1 MTRQILLNAFD
12 MNTPGHQSNG
22 LWRHPRDQRHR
33 YKSMAYWTE
42 LARTLERGLF
52 DGIFLAD
59 VTGLYDVYG
68 SSPATALR
76 SATQVPTND
85 PFTLVPAMAA
95 VTEHLSFGVTGS
107 IPYLHPYSFARMM
120 SSLDHLTAGRIGWNV
135 VTGYLNSAAK
145 GVGQAQ
151 QTAHDTRYDIA
162 HEFMDVVY
170 KLWEGSWED
179 DAVVLDRAN
188 GIYTDPARVHPIHH
202 DGTYYAL
209 DAIHLCE
216 PSPQRSPVIYQA
228 GTSPKGMAFAAAHAE
243 CVFVANHNRQ
253 VVAEYVRN
261 LRAQAVACG
270 RAADDLRIF
279 ALLSVVPGATDAE
292 AHAKFNDYQRYGLR
306 EGALALISGWTGVD
320 MSKFDAN
327 ATIDEMD
334 SDGIRSLASSLCART
349 VGEWA
354 DYLVVGGAAPTVVGS
369 AATVADQMQAW
380 MDETGVDGFN
390 LAYTVMPECMEDVVT
405 LVVPELQ
412 RRGVYRLRYDEGTMR
427 QKLFGR
433 GDTLRAPHPA
443 TQWRRAAAGKAQGA
457 AAG

>member
-1 MTRQILLNAFD
+1 MPRQMLLNAFD

-33 YKSMAYWTE
+33 YTSMAYWMD

-68 SSPATALR
+68 GSPATALR

-85 PFTLVPAMAA
+85 PFTVVPAMAA
-95 VTEHLSFGVTGS
+95 VTEHLCFGVTAA
-107 IPYLHPYSFARMM
+107 IPYLHPYSFARMV

-145 GVGQAQ
+145 GIGQAQ
-151 QTAHDTRYDIA
+151 QTAHDTRYEIA
-162 HEFMDVVY
+162 DEFMEVVY

-179 DAVVLDRAN
+179 DAVVLDRAQ
-188 GIYTDPARVHPIHH
+188 GVYTDPARVHAIHH

-209 DAIHLCE
+209 DAVHLCE

-228 GTSPKGMAFAAAHAE
+228 GTSPKGQAFAAAHAE
-243 CVFVANHNRQ
+243 CVFVANHNRA
-253 VVAEYVRN
+253 VVADYVRS
-261 LRAQAVACG
+261 LRAQALACG
-270 RAADDLRIF
+270 RAADDVRIF
-279 ALLSVVPGATDAE
+279 ALLSVVPGRTDAE
-292 AHAKFNDYQRYGLR
+292 AAAKFNDYQQHGLR

-320 MSKFDAN
+320 MSKYDPK
-327 ATIDEMD
+327 ATIAEMD

-369 AATVADQMQAW
+369 PERVADEMQAW
-380 MDETGVDGFN
+380 MEETGVDGFN
-390 LAYTVMPECMEDVVT
+390 LAYTVMPECMEEFVD

-412 RRGVYRLRYDEGTMR
+412 RRGLYRTRHEPGTMR
-427 QKLFGR
+427 HKLFGQ
-433 GDTLRAPHPA
+433 GDRLRAPHPA
-443 TQWRRAAAGKAQGA
+443 VRWRADGASPGRDAAAG
-457 AAG
+457 